1 MNPRNVLLKGQ
12 KASAAGTPHISC
24 LAEASTNDAVRTHYQ
39 SLCEGFVVKITDFG
53 LALTVRQTGAETA
66 SPPPGAQFYIAPVRP
81 PPLPIHIAP
90 SSDVF

>member
-53 LALTVRQTGAETA
+53 LAPHSAPDWSRNGITA
-66 SPPPGAQFYIAPVRP
+66 SWCTVLHCSGAPATTTHPHCTKF
-81 PPLPIHIAP
+81 
-90 SSDVF
+90 